1 LISESNISCGMKPV
15 AVEVFAGAGGAGL
28 GLTWAGFD
36 TRVAVEIDATKAA
49 TYSLNH
55 PRTRVLG
62 ANGTRGDVR
71 EVSGKDLAAI
81 AEIDGTVLD
90 LLVGCPPCQGFSVCG
105 KRDPNDPR
113 NRLYLEFV
121 RLAREL
127 RPRAIVFENVP
138 GFVSLHDGAFFRDLK
153 SRLDKI
159 GYKITVW
166 FLRASDLGVPQD
178 RQRVFVVGMRDKAP
192 GTPPPRKRGPKVN
205 VWNSISDLPVARP
218 RERGASSAFLSYRRP
233 PPSVYAAFLRGRN
246 AKVDSCERTRHQ
258 PTLVKR
264 FRTIRWWQIDRLTR
278 HRRLHPHRPAAT
290 ITAGTRDL
298 TSCRPVHPYADR
310 VLTVRE
316 AARLASFP
324 DWYRFPPLT
333 AEAWSQIGNAVP
345 PLMAQAVFGRVK
357 SFLDPG

>member
-1 LISESNISCGMKPV
+1 MKPV
-15 AVEVFAGAGGAGL
+15 AIEVFAGAGGAGL
-28 GLTWAGFD
+28 GLEWAGFD
-36 TRVAVEIDATKAA
+36 ARVAVEIDATKAA

-55 PRTRVLG
+55 PRTHVLG
-62 ANGTRGDVR
+62 SNGTRGDIR
-71 EVSGKDLAAI
+71 EVSGKDLAVI
-81 AEIDGTVLD
+81 AGLDGTGLD
-90 LLVGCPPCQGFSVCG
+90 LLVGCPPCQGFSIRG

-121 RLAREL
+121 RLAKEL

-138 GFVSLHDGAFFRDLK
+138 GFVSLQDGAFFRDLK
-153 SRLDKI
+153 SRLEKI

-166 FLRASDLGVPQD
+166 FLRASDLGVPQA
-178 RQRVFVVGMRDKAP
+178 RTRVFVVGMRDKAP

-205 VWNSISDLPVARP
+205 VWNSIADLPVANP
-218 RERGASSAFLSYRRP
+218 REKYAPSAFLSYRRP
-233 PPSVYAAFLRGRN
+233 PRSVYAAFLRGRN
-246 AKVDSCERTRHQ
+246 MKVDSCETTRHQ
-258 PTLVKR
+258 PRLVER
-264 FRTIRWWQIDRLTR
+264 FRTIRWGQIDRPTR
-278 HRRLHPHRPAAT
+278 HRRLHPHRPAPT

-324 DWYRFPPLT
+324 DWYRFPSFT

-345 PLMAQAVFGRVK
+345 PLMAQAVFGRVN
-357 SFLDPG
+357 SFLASRQKS